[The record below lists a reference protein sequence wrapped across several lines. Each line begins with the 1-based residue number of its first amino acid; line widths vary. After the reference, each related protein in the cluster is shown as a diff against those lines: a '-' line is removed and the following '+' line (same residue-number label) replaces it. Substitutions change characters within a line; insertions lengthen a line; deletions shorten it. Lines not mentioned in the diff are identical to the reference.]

1 LPEPI
6 RRVAILSTGEEL
18 VRGAIADTNAPYM
31 AGLLRRLGANV
42 VEVRQV
48 GDGREAI
55 AQAAAELAA
64 RCDLLLVTGGIGP
77 TADDRTRE
85 AIADAAAVGVR
96 EEPAALAEVEA
107 YFQRVGRT
115 PSASNRQQA
124 RLPAGATV
132 VRNPVGSAPG
142 FSLTIGG
149 ALVVVLPGV
158 PGEMRAMVAA
168 SVLPLVRARNLE
180 LGGETRLLQ
189 VVGLPESVVGER
201 IDAWM
206 RRREPPLV
214 SVTVAAGCVTICAA
228 DTADAAGRSRLDE
241 CVAGMRTALGD
252 HLFAEGDVTLA
263 AHVVERLRA
272 LGRSVALAES
282 CTGGLVA
289 AALTDV
295 PGSSDVFL
303 ESSVVYANEAKLRT
317 LAVPEALLR
326 EHGAVSEAVARA
338 MAEGVRRASGATF
351 GVSTTGIAGPGGGTP
366 EKPVGLV
373 HFAVAGPGG
382 VTHLGKRFPGDRAMV
397 RSFAVTTALDLLRRA
412 LGCGPPPAP
421 R

>member
-1 LPEPI
+1 MGEPI

-31 AGLLRRLGANV
+31 AGLLRRFGANV

-55 AQAAAELAA
+55 ARAAAELAA

-96 EEPAALAEVEA
+96 EDPAALAEVEA

-124 RLPAGATV
+124 RLPAGAEV

-142 FSLTIGG
+142 FSLALG
-149 ALVVVLPGV
+149 AATVIVLPGV
-158 PGEMRAMVAA
+158 PGEMRAMMAA
-168 SVLPLVRARNLE
+168 SVVPLVKARNGE
-180 LGGETRLLQ
+180 LGGEARLLQ

-201 IDAWM
+201 IDVWM
-206 RRREPPLV
+206 RREPPLV
-214 SVTVAAGCVTICAA
+214 SVTVAAGCVTICASDA
-228 DTADAAGRSRLDE
+228 ADAAGKRRLDE

-272 LGRSVALAES
+272 LKRSVALAES

-295 PGSSDVFL
+295 PGSSEVFL
-303 ESSVVYANEAKLRT
+303 EASVVYANDAKLRT
-317 LAVPEALLR
+317 LAVSEALLR

-338 MAEGVRRASGATF
+338 MAEGVRRATGATF
-351 GVSTTGIAGPGGGTP
+351 GVSTTGIAGPGGGTA

-373 HFAVAGPGG
+373 HFAVAGPDG

-397 RSFAVTTALDLLRRA
+397 RSFAVTIALDLLRRA

>member
-1 LPEPI
+1 MAGPI

-18 VRGAIADTNAPYM
+18 VRGAIADTNAPHL
-31 AGLLRRLGANV
+31 ARELRPLGAKV

-48 GDGREAI
+48 GDGLEAI
-55 AQAAAELAA
+55 AGAARELAS
-64 RCDLLLVTGGIGP
+64 RCDLLVVSGGIGP

-85 AIADAAAVGVR
+85 AIASAAGVALR
-96 EEPAALAEVEA
+96 EDPAALAEVEA
-107 YFQRVGRT
+107 YFQRMGRT

-142 FSLTIGG
+142 FALPVGA

-158 PGEMRAMVAA
+158 PGELKAMVAA
-168 SVLPLVRARNLE
+168 SLVPLVRARNGA
-180 LGGETRLLQ
+180 LGGESRLLQ

-206 RRREPPLV
+206 RRKEPLV
-214 SVTVAAGCVTICAA
+214 SVTVSAGCVTICASDA
-228 DTADAAGRSRLDE
+228 GDAAGRARLDE
-241 CVAGMRTALGD
+241 CVAAMRAALGD
-252 HLFAEGDVTLA
+252 HVYAQGDVTLA
-263 AHVVERLRA
+263 ACVVERLRES
-272 LGRSVALAES
+272 RRTVALAES

-295 PGSSDVFL
+295 PGSSEVFL
-303 ESSVVYANEAKLRT
+303 ESSVVYANEAKSRSV
-317 LAVPEALLR
+317 AVPEALLR

-351 GVSTTGIAGPGGGTP
+351 GVATTGIAGPGGGTP

-373 HFAVAGPGG
+373 HFAVSGPDG
-382 VTHLGKRFPGDRAMV
+382 TSHLGKRFPGDRAMV

>member
-1 LPEPI
+1 VVAGPI
-6 RRVAILSTGEEL
+6 RKVAILSTGEEL
-18 VRGAIADTNAPYM
+18 VRGAIADTNAPYV
-31 AGLLRRLGANV
+31 AGALRPFGAQV

-48 GDGREAI
+48 GDGLEAI
-55 AQAAAELAA
+55 GAAARELSS
-64 RCDLLLVTGGIGP
+64 RCDLLVVSGGIGP

-85 AIADAAAVGVR
+85 AIASAAGVALR

-107 YFQRVGRT
+107 YFQRMGRT

-124 RLPAGATV
+124 LLPAGATV

-142 FSLTIGG
+142 FALTIGA

-168 SVLPLVRARNLE
+168 AVVPLVRARNGG
-180 LGGETRLLQ
+180 LGGESRLLQ

-206 RRREPPLV
+206 RRREPLV
-214 SVTVAAGCVTICAA
+214 SVTVAAGCVTICAS
-228 DTADAAGRSRLDE
+228 DTSDAAGRSRLDE
-241 CVAGMRTALGD
+241 CMAAMRSALGD

-263 AHVVERLRA
+263 AHVVERLRES
-272 LGRSVALAES
+272 RRTVALAES

-289 AALTDV
+289 AAITDV
-295 PGSSDVFL
+295 PGSSEVFL
-303 ESSVVYANEAKLRT
+303 ESSVVYANDAKSRSV
-317 LAVPEALLR
+317 AVPDALLR

-338 MAEGVRRASGATF
+338 MAEGVRGASGATF
-351 GVSTTGIAGPGGGTP
+351 GVATTGIAGPGGGTP

-373 HFAVAGPGG
+373 HFAVAGPDG
-382 VTHLGKRFPGDRAMV
+382 TRHLGKRFPGDRAMV